1 MAMTSFSSPL
11 SWACA
16 LAAVLILSSST
27 SCFDIPYSDHCSSSV
42 PESAPSDGALDSSAS
57 FQLSLGI
64 VFGADALL
72 GGNSSV
78 FPTSFFFRRQ
88 LVLPTQTPGV
98 LRIAATLIL
107 RSGGGLSTVRG
118 RHVIERSDVHFHQ
131 VRPRFPRTTFLQ
143 RGTVRFD
150 LSGYWSE
157 ATGKLCMVGNGHGR
171 SFQGNNLQLS
181 ALFKLDYPKIMNIT
195 SSLIKGNLE
204 SLDASGSSNHF
215 DQISVLAYAPSKYE
229 YTQISHAKNSCNRV
243 NAESLG
249 LQSHSSCSYLRSLS
263 RMQFEL
269 HYEKNCSLS
278 SCGPFAQSS
287 KFTPY
292 TMTFHQTQC
301 TDDGMVHGYVGFSN
315 LSSFYLGTRLI
326 PGKALVSE
334 GFWDFTK
341 QQLCLIACHIQS
353 IEHLPTE
360 STVDACTIRICLWF
374 PAVWSIENRRTAVGR
389 IWSNNNEKYS
399 GYFEP
404 VSFWSTDNYIGI
416 LPGLNYNYTRLED
429 ARESC
434 ASDNSKSAGKEK
446 YPDGKT
452 FRDFRFGA
460 SVSNSQGKRERSYFN
475 PVSIGQTVYGNIFGQ
490 YGASLPVPFDSESH
504 SLQNI
509 SYEIQLMLSSF
520 SMNEAVKISAE
531 GIYNAQ
537 TGLLC
542 MVGCG
547 YVTSLVAKQ
556 QMERGEIMD
565 CGIIIS
571 IQFAPLKRRA
581 GDKITGTIR
590 STRDKMDP
598 LFFEPFDITSSA
610 IYTEQATQSI
620 WRMDIEII
628 MVMISLTLSCIFIGL
643 QLFHVKKNPDVL
655 PSISIIML
663 VILTLGNMI
672 PLVLNFQALF
682 RTSANQNVFSGNGGW
697 LEVNEVIVRVIMMVA
712 FLLQFRFLQLSWTAR
727 SSNEAWWDLWSA
739 EKNTIK
745 TCLPLYLVGG
755 LIAWLVHIIHNQ
767 AHGRRPLYGK
777 QLHDSLWGSLISYA
791 GLILDGFLLPQ
802 VIFNVYSGSREKAL
816 APSFYIGTT
825 VVRGLPHAYDAYRSR
840 YYVPPLNSSYIYAS
854 PYEGFYSL
862 VWDILVPC
870 GGLFLSVLIFL
881 QQRFGGACISP
892 FKKTIEPKSY
902 ELVPVVAS

>member
-1 MAMTSFSSPL
+1 MATTSSSSLL
-11 SWACA
+11 SRASA
-16 LAAVLILSSST
+16 LAAVLIFILSSST

-57 FQLSLGI
+57 FPLSLGI

-78 FPTSFFFRRQ
+78 FPASFVLRRR

-98 LRIAATLIL
+98 LQIAATLIL
-107 RSGGGLSTVRG
+107 RSGSGLSPVRG

-143 RGTVRFD
+143 RGMVRFD

-157 ATGKLCMVGNGHGR
+157 ATGKLCMVGNGHGK

-181 ALFKLDYPKIMNIT
+181 AVFKLDYPKVVNIT
-195 SSLIKGNLE
+195 SSLINGNLE

-215 DQISVLAYAPSKYE
+215 DQISVLSYAPSKYE

-249 LQSHSSCSYLRSLS
+249 LQPHSLCIYLTSLS
-263 RMQFEL
+263 RMQLEL

-287 KFTPY
+287 NFTPY
-292 TMTFHQTQC
+292 TMSFHQMQC

-341 QQLCLIACHIQS
+341 HQLCLVACRIQS
-353 IEHLPTE
+353 IEHLPAE

-399 GYFEP
+399 GYFDP
-404 VSFWSTDNYIGI
+404 VPFWSTDNYMGI

-429 ARESC
+429 ARKSC
-434 ASDNSKSAGKEK
+434 ARDNSKSAGKEK
-446 YPDGKT
+446 YPDGKH
-452 FRDFRFGA
+452 FHDFRFGA
-460 SVSNSQGKRERSYFN
+460 SVANSQGKRARSYFN
-475 PVSIGQTVYGNIFGQ
+475 PVSIGQTVHGNIFGQ
-490 YGASLPVPFDSESH
+490 YGASLPVSFDVENH
-504 SLQNI
+504 SVQNI

-537 TGLLC
+537 TGLFCL
-542 MVGCG
+542 VGCG
-547 YVTSLVAKQ
+547 YVASLVAKQ
-556 QMERGEIMD
+556 QMESGEIMD

-571 IQFAPLKRRA
+571 IQFPPLKRRA

-628 MVMISLTLSCIFIGL
+628 MVMISLTLSCIFVGL
-643 QLFHVKKNPDVL
+643 QLFHVKKNPE
-655 PSISIIML
+655 
-663 VILTLGNMI
+663 
-672 PLVLNFQALF
+672 ALF
-682 RTSANQNVFSGNGGW
+682 RTSANQNVLSWSGGW
-697 LEVNEVIVRVIMMVA
+697 LEANEVIVRVLTMVA

-727 SSNEAWWDLWSA
+727 SSNEAWFDLWSA

-755 LIAWLVHIIHNQ
+755 LIAWLVHIIHSQ
-767 AHGRRPLYGK
+767 ARGRRPLYGK

-802 VIFNVYSGSREKAL
+802 VIFNVFSGSKETAL
-816 APSFYIGTT
+816 VPSFYIGNT

-854 PYEGFYSL
+854 PYEGLYSL

-870 GGLFLSVLIFL
+870 GGIILSVLIFL
-881 QQRFGGACISP
+881 QQRFGGACLSP
-892 FKKTIEPKSY
+892 FKKIEPRSY

>member
-98 LRIAATLIL
+98 LQIAATLIL

-143 RGTVRFD
+143 RGMVRFD

-249 LQSHSSCSYLRSLS
+249 LQSHSSCNYLRSLS

-287 KFTPY
+287 NYTPY

-301 TDDGMVHGYVGFSN
+301 MDDGMVHGYVGFSN

-341 QQLCLIACHIQS
+341 QQLCLVACHIQS
-353 IEHLPTE
+353 IEHLPAE

-389 IWSNNNEKYS
+389 IWSNSNEKYS

-537 TGLLC
+537 T
-542 MVGCG
+542 
-547 YVTSLVAKQ
+547 
-556 QMERGEIMD
+556 D
-565 CGIIIS
+565 C
-571 IQFAPLKRRA
+571 F
-581 GDKITGTIR
+581 
-590 STRDKMDP
+590 
-598 LFFEPFDITSSA
+598 
-610 IYTEQATQSI
+610 
-620 WRMDIEII
+620 
-628 MVMISLTLSCIFIGL
+628 
-643 QLFHVKKNPDVL
+643 
-655 PSISIIML
+655 
-663 VILTLGNMI
+663 
-672 PLVLNFQALF
+672 
-682 RTSANQNVFSGNGGW
+682 
-697 LEVNEVIVRVIMMVA
+697 
-712 FLLQFRFLQLSWTAR
+712 
-727 SSNEAWWDLWSA
+727 
-739 EKNTIK
+739 
-745 TCLPLYLVGG
+745 
-755 LIAWLVHIIHNQ
+755 AWLVV
-767 AHGRRPLYGK
+767 AML
-777 QLHDSLWGSLISYA
+777 LLW
-791 GLILDGFLLPQ
+791 LL
-802 VIFNVYSGSREKAL
+802 SSKWKE
-816 APSFYIGTT
+816 
-825 VVRGLPHAYDAYRSR
+825 VR
-840 YYVPPLNSSYIYAS
+840 
-854 PYEGFYSL
+854 
-862 VWDILVPC
+862 
-870 GGLFLSVLIFL
+870 
-881 QQRFGGACISP
+881 
-892 FKKTIEPKSY
+892 
-902 ELVPVVAS
+902 